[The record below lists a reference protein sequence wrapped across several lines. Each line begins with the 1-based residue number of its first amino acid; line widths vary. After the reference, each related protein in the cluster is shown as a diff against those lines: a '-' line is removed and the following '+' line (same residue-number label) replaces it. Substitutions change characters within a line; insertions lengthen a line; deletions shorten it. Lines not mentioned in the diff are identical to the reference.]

1 MVAMGGSTATSAGSC
16 PGSRIAVLFE
26 SGANGV
32 AALEE
37 ASELAERWEAE
48 LTVVVVAPQVSG
60 GDRCGPSPT
69 DYNAAV
75 RDAAAAELQE
85 AVDLLEPAG
94 HPTSLA
100 LLVEGRDP
108 PLPAWLTCHGF
119 TTVLLPARR
128 RILRAAHHPSS
139 ARVRHAGCRVHVI
152 TAARHERLRA
162 GQQNL

>member
-1 MVAMGGSTATSAGSC
+1 MGGSTATSEDSC
-16 PGSRIAVLFE
+16 PGSRVAVLFE
-26 SGANGV
+26 SGRGGV

-48 LTVVVVAPQVSG
+48 LTVVVIAPQVSG

-75 RDAAAAELQE
+75 RDAAAAELQQ
-85 AVDLLEPAG
+85 AVDLVARAG
-94 HPTSLA
+94 HVTSLA

-108 PLPAWLTCHGF
+108 PLAAWLTSHGF

-128 RILRAAHHPSS
+128 RILRAPDHPAS
-139 ARVRHAGCRVHVI
+139 ARVRRAGCRVHVI
-152 TAARHERLRA
+152 TAAQHERLRA
-162 GQQNL
+162 RQHHL

>member
-1 MVAMGGSTATSAGSC
+1 MGGSTATIADSC
-16 PGSRIAVLFE
+16 PGSRVAVLFE

-32 AALEE
+32 AALEA
-37 ASELAERWEAE
+37 ASALAERWEAE

-75 RDAAAAELQE
+75 RDAAAAELQQ
-85 AVDLLEPAG
+85 AMDILDTPG
-94 HPTSLA
+94 HLTSLA

-108 PLPAWLTCHGF
+108 PLPAWLASHGF

-128 RILRAAHHPSS
+128 RILRTPSHPSS
-139 ARVRHAGCRVHVI
+139 ARVRRAGCRVHVI
-152 TAARHERLRA
+152 TAAHHGRDHDGEPHL
-162 GQQNL
+162 